1 MAGNKTTFFEVVKL
15 LLHRRKKVKEA
26 EQKSEG
32 KIEFQ
37 CDSTEKYFLQRTRVL
52 PHIVYNED
60 SVSVSDINLRTHSV
74 KRESHQY
81 SKRKY
86 HSVKERPASFQ
97 NYPVKNEDDNK
108 HTGSRKFSIKRVT
121 SMKKYKASKLN
132 HSLPNI
138 NEQVFDLPDTGAA
151 RTISSSVYTVDSVD
165 VNTKNLFRHNPITSD
180 DNAEVYFSFE

>member
-15 LLHRRKKVKEA
+15 LLHRRKKIKEV
-26 EQKSEG
+26 EQKSKEQ
-32 KIEFQ
+32 IECQ

-52 PHIVYNED
+52 PYNKHSD
-60 SVSVSDINLRTHSV
+60 SDINLRSNSV
-74 KRESHQY
+74 KKESHQY

-86 HSVKERPASFQ
+86 QSVKERPSSFS
-97 NYPVKNEDDNK
+97 NNPDVNGDDNK

-121 SMKKYKASKLN
+121 SMRKYKESKLN

>member
-15 LLHRRKKVKEA
+15 LLHRRKKIKEG

-32 KIEFQ
+32 KIECQ
-37 CDSTEKYFLQRTRVL
+37 CYSTEKYFLQRTHVL
-52 PHIVYNED
+52 PYNKHSD
-60 SVSVSDINLRTHSV
+60 SDINMRTHSV
-74 KRESHQY
+74 KKESHQY
-81 SKRKY
+81 SRRKY
-86 HSVKERPASFQ
+86 QSVKERPSSFL
-97 NYPVKNEDDNK
+97 NNPDENDNK
-108 HTGSRKFSIKRVT
+108 HTGSRKFRIKRVT
-121 SMKKYKASKLN
+121 SMRKYKESKLN

-165 VNTKNLFRHNPITSD
+165 VNTKNLFRHNHITSD

>member
-15 LLHRRKKVKEA
+15 LLHRRKKMKEE
-26 EQKSEG
+26 EQRSEE
-32 KIEFQ
+32 KNEFM
-37 CDSTEKYFLQRTRVL
+37 CDATEKYFLQRTRIL
-52 PHIVYNED
+52 PFNEH
-60 SVSVSDINLRTHSV
+60 SVSDINLRTHSV
-74 KRESHQY
+74 KKESHQY

-86 HSVKERPASFQ
+86 QSVKERPSSFQ
-97 NYPVKNEDDNK
+97 NNPVKNEDDNK
-108 HTGSRKFSIKRVT
+108 QTGSRKFSIKRVT

-132 HSLPNI
+132 NSLPNI